1 MKNNRIFKLSAMSAA
16 VTSALVTGQHAFAQG
31 ALEEVIVTATRR
43 AESIQDIPLNIA
55 ALGGG
60 AIEEQGLTSLAE
72 AMQWVPGIHV
82 IDQGSRAADRIIVR
96 GLSVSSVDPA
106 FGNESGGTV
115 ATYVGE
121 IPVYVDLKLN
131 DMERVEVLL
140 GPQGTL
146 YGAGTLGGAIRYIP
160 NKPQFEDTE
169 LEIRGDLYQISEADD
184 LSTDV
189 GFTVNLPVSDTLAF
203 RMNMD
208 YVEDSGYID
217 YIYTVREPGVSNPD
231 PDFSNRDDVRAN
243 LRSVDDVNDEETL
256 SARAALRWNPT
267 DWLDGTLTYYY
278 QDMESGGRT
287 INGRDSLNT
296 GKYESAYRFVE
307 PSERTNEL
315 IALEL
320 TADLG
325 FAELTSATGFS
336 EYEES
341 GQRDQTDLL
350 ITLEYSYEAF
360 PSFAAFTR
368 EDTDEERFNQEF
380 RLVSTSD
387 SRLSWIAGAFY
398 NTFDIDSADSREF
411 TPGFGDWA
419 VENFGG
425 IASRPDQLEYYS
437 IDIEET
443 TEWAFYGEL
452 SFAITDRWD
461 VTLGGRYY
469 DYEFETSSATFFP
482 MFDALFDTGF
492 TGPIVPTADDFDS
505 TSQEDDGTLF
515 KFNTSYDFT
524 DDMMAYFTYSE
535 GFRLG
540 AGNGIGLC
548 PDPIP
553 PGQGLCALPDEFE
566 YFPDETK
573 NYELGLRSIWLDQR
587 LTLNGAIYYIDW
599 TDPQLD
605 SVTEN
610 AGVSIVINGDGAE
623 STGVE
628 LSFNWLM
635 TENFSVRGSYSY
647 SKAELTED
655 APDLLQTSP
664 GAGFA
669 TIRVDG
675 RDGDRLPGSPEQQGS
690 IYATY
695 IMPLSDM
702 DLSFN
707 YGITAVSDVL
717 TKTGGRANAYTLSGY
732 AVHSLSAA
740 LQANAWDI
748 TLYADNLL
756 DKYAETGVRS
766 DPSFNQVV
774 PDFNGDDVQVR
785 RFGTNVLRPLTI
797 GLRATYRFDM

>member
-55 ALGGG
+55 ALGGNT
-60 AIEEQGLTSLAE
+60 IKEQGMTSLAD

-82 IDQGSRAADRIIVR
+82 IDQGSRSADRIIVR
-96 GLSVSSVDPA
+96 GLSASTVEPA

-160 NKPQFEDTE
+160 NKPQFEETDLE
-169 LEIRGDLYQISEADD
+169 LRGDLYQISEADD
-184 LSTDV
+184 LSTNM
-189 GFTVNLPVSDTLAF
+189 GFTLNLPVGDTLAF

-208 YVEDSGYID
+208 YIEDSGFID

-231 PDFSNRDDVRAN
+231 PDFSNRDDVNAN

-256 SARAALRWNPT
+256 SARAAVRWNPT

-278 QDMESGGRT
+278 QNQDSGGRT
-287 INGRDSLNT
+287 MNHRDALNT
-296 GKYESAYRFVE
+296 GKYESGFRFVE
-307 PSERTNEL
+307 PSERENQL

-336 EYEES
+336 KYEEQ
-341 GQRDQTDLL
+341 GNRDQTDLL
-350 ITLEYSYEAF
+350 INLEYSYEAF
-360 PSFAAFTR
+360 PSFAAFTQ

-380 RLVSTSD
+380 RLVSTGD
-387 SRLSWIAGAFY
+387 GPFSWIGGAFY

-425 IASRPDQLEYYS
+425 IQSRPDQLEYYS
-437 IDIEET
+437 VDIQET
-443 TEWAFYGEL
+443 TEWAFFGEL
-452 SFAITDRWD
+452 SYAITERWD
-461 VTLGGRYY
+461 VTIGGRYY
-469 DYEFETSSATFFP
+469 DYEFEAKSAADLPLLRTLYFG
-482 MFDALFDTGF
+482 DAPDS
-492 TGPIVPTADDFDS
+492 IVLEFDS
-505 TSQEDDGTLF
+505 TAQEDDGTLF

-524 DDMMAYFTYSE
+524 DDVMAYFTYSE

-540 AGNGIGLC
+540 AGNAVGLC
-548 PDPIP
+548 PVP
-553 PGQGLCALPDEFE
+553 LPDNQIICAQPEEFE
-566 YFPDETK
+566 YFPDETQ
-573 NYELGLRSIWLDQR
+573 NYEIGLRSTWLDQR
-587 LTLNGAIYYIDW
+587 LTLNGAVYYIDW
-599 TDPQLD
+599 SDPQLA
-605 SVTEN
+605 STTEN
-610 AGVSIVINGDGAE
+610 GGVTITVNGDGAE
-623 STGVE
+623 STGLE
-628 LSFNWLM
+628 FSFNWLM
-635 TENFSVRGSYSY
+635 TDNFSVRGSYSY
-647 SKAELTED
+647 SKAELTAL

-664 GAGFA
+664 EVGFA
-669 TIRVDG
+669 TVRVDG
-675 RDGDRLPGSPEQQGS
+675 EDGDRLPGSPEQQGS

-695 IMPLSDM
+695 LMPMGDM

-707 YGITAVSDVL
+707 YGISAVSDVL
-717 TKTGGRANAYTLSGY
+717 TKAGGRANGVTLSGY
-732 AVHSLSAA
+732 AVHNFSAA
-740 LQANAWDI
+740 LRANAWDV

-756 DKYAETGVRS
+756 DKYAETGVRR
-766 DPSFNQVV
+766 DPSYNQTVS
-774 PDFNGDDVQVR
+774 DINGDGVNTR
-785 RFGTNVLRPLTI
+785 RFGTNVLRPLTV

>member
-1 MKNNRIFKLSAMSAA
+1 MTKNRIFKLSAISAA
-16 VTSALVTGQHAFAQG
+16 VASTLIPVQVQAQ
-31 ALEEVIVTATRR
+31 LEEVIVTATRR
-43 AESIQDIPLNIA
+43 AESIQDIPLNIS

-60 AIEEQGLTSLAE
+60 TIKEQGLSSLGE

-96 GLSVSSVDPA
+96 GLSASSVDPA
-106 FGNESGGTV
+106 FGNASGGTV

-131 DMERVEVLL
+131 DMERIEVLL

-146 YGAGTLGGAIRYIP
+146 YGAGALGGAIRYIP
-160 NKPQFEDTE
+160 NKPQFEETDI
-169 LEIRGDLYQISEADD
+169 EIRGDLYQISEADD
-184 LSTDV
+184 LSTDM
-189 GFTVNLPVSDTLAF
+189 GFTLNLPVGDTLAF
-203 RMNMD
+203 RVNVD
-208 YVEDSGYID
+208 YLEDSGFID

-231 PDFSNRDDVRAN
+231 PDFSNRDDVNAN
-243 LRSVDDVNDEETL
+243 LRAVDDVNDEETL

-278 QDMESGGRT
+278 QNQDAGGRT

-307 PSERTNEL
+307 PSERENTL

-341 GQRDQTDLL
+341 GSRDQTDLL

-360 PSFAAFTR
+360 PSFAAFTQ

-380 RLVSTSD
+380 RLVSTGD
-387 SRLSWIAGAFY
+387 GPISWIAGAFY
-398 NTFDIDSADSREF
+398 NTFDIDSADSSEF

-419 VENFGG
+419 VDNFGG
-425 IASRPDQLEYYS
+425 IASRPDQLEYFS
-437 IDIEET
+437 VDIQET

-452 SFAITDRWD
+452 SYEITDRWD
-461 VTLGGRYY
+461 ITLGGRYY
-469 DYEFETSSATFFP
+469 DYEFESKSATFFP
-482 MFDALFDTGF
+482 MFEALFGSGDI
-492 TGPIVPTADDFDS
+492 GPITVSDADFDS
-505 TSQEDDGTLF
+505 TSQADDGTLF

-524 DDMMAYFTYSE
+524 EDMMAYFTYSE

-566 YFPDETK
+566 YVPDETK
-573 NYELGLRSIWLDQR
+573 NYELGLRSTWLDQR
-587 LTLNGAIYYIDW
+587 LTFNGAVYYIEW
-599 TDPQLD
+599 SDPQLD

-610 AGVSIVINGDGAE
+610 AGVSITINGDGAE

-628 LSFNWLM
+628 FSFNWLM
-635 TENFSVRGSYSY
+635 TDNFSVRGSYSY
-647 SKAELTED
+647 SKAELTD
-655 APDLLQTSP
+655 LAPGLMQTSP

-669 TIRVDG
+669 TINVDG
-675 RDGDRLPGSPEQQGS
+675 EDGDRLPGSPEQQGS
-690 IYATY
+690 VYATY
-695 IMPLSDM
+695 LLPMGDM
-702 DLSFN
+702 DMSFN
-707 YGITAVSDVL
+707 YGISAISDVL
-717 TKTGGRANAYTLSGY
+717 TKTGGRANAYTLSGF
-732 AVHSLSAA
+732 AIHNLSVA
-740 LQANAWDI
+740 LRADAWDVS
-748 TLYADNLL
+748 LYADNLL
-756 DKYAETGVRS
+756 DKYAETGVRQ
-766 DPSFNQVV
+766 DPSYNQTVS
-774 PDFNGDDVQVR
+774 DINGDDVNTR
-785 RFGTNVLRPLTI
+785 RFGTNVLRPLTV